1 MTEFKLPFNARLTF
15 TLLSLIL
22 LVYIAHT
29 ASAIIIPLL
38 FAFLISIMLL
48 PVTYFL
54 EKRKVPR
61 GLAAAIAVLLFVI
74 VVLLIMLAMGTQ
86 MQAFIADF
94 PQLEKKLLDTV
105 TSLQEW
111 IDHKF
116 HISSNAQLSYLQ
128 KAALG
133 TLGTAT
139 SFISQTFLSLSSLI
153 IFVVFVLLYSFF
165 MLFYRKLLVTF
176 LVRLFQDK
184 HRDTL
189 LDVLARTRFII
200 KSYVGGLMI
209 EMVVVAVLN
218 TTVFLILGIKY
229 AILLG
234 VMAAIFNIIPY
245 IGIFTAL
252 IISMLVT
259 LTTGTPIA
267 ALQVGISLFLIHL
280 LDSNVL
286 LPRIVGSK
294 VKINALVTIVGVV
307 MGNMLWGIPGMFLA
321 IPIIAIIKIVC
332 ESVDYMNPWAILLGD
347 EQQEKTEKVNQ
358 AAEQKGQ
365 PDVNDIAETPESS
378 EKK

>member
-29 ASAIIIPLL
+29 AASIIIPLL

-54 EKRKVPR
+54 EKRKFPR
-61 GLAAAIAVLLFVI
+61 GLAAAVAVLLFIIVI
-74 VVLLIMLAMGTQ
+74 LLIMLLMGTQ

-105 TSLQEW
+105 SSLQEW
-111 IDHKF
+111 IDHRF

-153 IFVVFVLLYSFF
+153 VFVVFVLLYSFF

-176 LVRLFQDK
+176 LVRLFQEK

-218 TTVFLILGIKY
+218 TAVFLILGIKY

-259 LTTGTPIA
+259 LTTGTPIS
-267 ALQVGISLFLIHL
+267 ALQVGIALFLIHL

-347 EQQEKTEKVNQ
+347 EQEEKTEKVNQ
-358 AAEQKGQ
+358 IAEQKGQ
-365 PDVNDIAETPESS
+365 PGVDDITESPAS
-378 EKK
+378 PEKK

>member
-22 LVYIAHT
+22 LVYIAHM
-29 ASAIIIPLL
+29 ASSIIIPLL

-48 PVTYFL
+48 PVTHFL
-54 EKRKVPR
+54 EKRKFPR
-61 GLAAAIAVLLFVI
+61 GLAAAVAVLLFIIVI
-74 VVLLIMLAMGTQ
+74 LLIMLLMGTQ
-86 MQAFIADF
+86 MQSFIADF
-94 PQLEKKLLDTV
+94 PQLEKKLLDTI

-116 HISSNAQLSYLQ
+116 HISSNVQLSYLQ

-153 IFVVFVLLYSFF
+153 VFIVFVLLYSFF

-176 LVRLFQDK
+176 LVRLFQEK

-218 TTVFLILGIKY
+218 TAVFLILGIKY

-259 LTTGTPIA
+259 LTTGTPIS
-267 ALQVGISLFLIHL
+267 ALQVGIALFLIHL

-358 AAEQKGQ
+358 IADQKGQ
-365 PDVNDIAETPESS
+365 PGVDDLTANPESP

>member
-29 ASAIIIPLL
+29 ASSIIIPLL

-48 PVTYFL
+48 PVTHFL
-54 EKRKVPR
+54 EKRKFPR
-61 GLAAAIAVLLFVI
+61 GLAAAVAVLLFIIVI
-74 VVLLIMLAMGTQ
+74 LLIMLLMGTQ

-153 IFVVFVLLYSFF
+153 VFIVFVLLYSFF

-176 LVRLFQDK
+176 LVRLFQEK

-189 LDVLARTRFII
+189 LDVLARTRYII

-218 TTVFLILGIKY
+218 TAVFLILGIKY

-259 LTTGTPIA
+259 LTTGTPIS
-267 ALQVGISLFLIHL
+267 ALQVGIALFLIHL

-347 EQQEKTEKVNQ
+347 EQEEKTAKVNQ
-358 AAEQKGQ
+358 IAEQKGQ
-365 PDVNDIAETPESS
+365 PGVDDIAESPSS
-378 EKK
+378 PEKK